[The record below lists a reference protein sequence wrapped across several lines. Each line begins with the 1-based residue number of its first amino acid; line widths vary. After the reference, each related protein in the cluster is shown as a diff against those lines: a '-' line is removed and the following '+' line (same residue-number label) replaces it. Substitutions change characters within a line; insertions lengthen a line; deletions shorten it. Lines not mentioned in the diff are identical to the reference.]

1 MNELQHKQINKREND
16 NFILNV
22 PSTQNEKILMN
33 VARMKRYEKLLQK
46 ILAIVRISSL

>member
-22 PSTQNEKILMN
+22 PSTQNENFNECGKDEKVWKIITKN
-33 VARMKRYEKLLQK
+33 PCYRRN
-46 ILAIVRISSL
+46 